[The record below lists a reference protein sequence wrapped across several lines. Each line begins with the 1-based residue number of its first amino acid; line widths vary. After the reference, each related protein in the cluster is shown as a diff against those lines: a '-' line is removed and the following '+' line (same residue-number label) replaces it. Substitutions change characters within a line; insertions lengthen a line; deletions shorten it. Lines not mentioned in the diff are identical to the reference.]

1 MSKGS
6 LVINPFFRKR
16 LYLLPTELD
25 KALQLNMGAA
35 RSVQY

>member
-6 LVINPFFRKR
+6 LCINPFSANTSI
-16 LYLLPTELD
+16 YSPSELD

-35 RSVQY
+35 RSVLL